1 MDGVILACY
10 LLRVTH
16 SVDSLPRLDKW
27 LLHELV
33 VLIILD
39 LLFGQIDFEFVL
51 IWA

>member
-1 MDGVILACY
+1 MDGVIFASN

-16 SVDSLPRLDKW
+16 SLDSLPWLDKW

-39 LLFGQIDFEFVL
+39 LLFGQIDLEFVL
-51 IWA
+51 VWA